1 MKKMI
6 ELEHVTK
13 YFKNEAVINDLDL
26 ELYDN
31 KIYGF
36 TGRNG
41 SGKSVLMKMIGGFI
55 KPDSGR
61 VIVNGRELT
70 KGYDFP
76 KGMGALIENP
86 GFLWYDTGFNNL
98 LYLARIQKIIGRE
111 EIKEAMIS
119 VGLDP
124 DSKKKVGRYS
134 LGMKQRLGIAQA
146 IMENPE
152 ILLLDE
158 PMNGLDEEG
167 VEIVRNMLLK
177 KKSEGVIIMISSHNR
192 EDISILCDEVYN
204 INAGRLTKT
213 SDS

>member
-6 ELEHVTK
+6 ELDNVTK
-13 YFKNEAVINDLDL
+13 QFKGEAVIDKINL
-26 ELYDN
+26 ELFDN

-41 SGKSVLMKMIGGFI
+41 SGKSVLMKIIGGFI

-61 VIVNGRELT
+61 VIVKGRELS

-76 KGMGALIENP
+76 DGLGALIENP

-98 LYLARIQKIIGRE
+98 LYLARIRKMIN
-111 EIKEAMIS
+111 KEDIRNAMIS

-124 DSKKKVGRYS
+124 NSKKKVGRYS

-146 IMENPE
+146 IMENPD

-158 PMNGLDEEG
+158 PMNGLDENG
-167 VEIVRNMLLK
+167 VDIVRNMLLK
-177 KKSEGVIIMISSHNR
+177 KRGEGVVIIISSHNR

-204 INAGRLTKT
+204 INAGSIKT
-213 SDS
+213 VL